1 MEVWEFVKALGS
13 LGGLFSAGKI
23 IADWA
28 FRDLPLIFLRKD
40 PGSDQAPR
48 GIALVVRN
56 VAKQD
61 IVIHSIEVNPRYVAP
76 IARDAT
82 RHVVAAA
89 MDCPFNA
96 TVPAESVRPFSLI
109 RIPKN
114 ADTPEQ
120 TEMVITV
127 GWRFTG
133 SSWLPRPKRRL
144 RLTIQQYNDLQQA
157 E

>member
-23 IADWA
+23 ITDWA

-40 PGSDQAPR
+40 PEG
-48 GIALVVRN
+48 GVALAVRN

-61 IVIHSIEVNPRYVAP
+61 IVISAIDVNPRYLDPSAGHETVN
-76 IARDAT
+76 I
-82 RHVVAAA
+82 VAAIVNRS
-89 MDCPFNA
+89 FNA
-96 TVPAESVRPFSLI
+96 IVRAESLRLFPLMCNSKSAGA
-109 RIPKN
+109 P
-114 ADTPEQ
+114 PQ

-144 RLTIQQYNDLQQA
+144 RLTIQQYNDLQRA
-157 E
+157 K